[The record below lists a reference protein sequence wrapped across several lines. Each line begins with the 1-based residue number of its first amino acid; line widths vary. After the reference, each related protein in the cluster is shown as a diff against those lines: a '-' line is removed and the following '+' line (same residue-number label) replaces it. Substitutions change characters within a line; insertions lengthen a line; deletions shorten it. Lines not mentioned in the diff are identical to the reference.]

1 MTRSMFG
8 LLLVV
13 AALLQTALLPRW
25 SLLAVAPGLIL
36 VLIFGWSSYR
46 GVPEALAWVLG
57 AGLLLDILGLDRL
70 GVNALALLP
79 VALLG
84 GLSRG
89 RFFHSALVFPM
100 VVAMVATFIYVGS
113 LLALRGLLGE
123 GSDAAQALGRVTL
136 LQALLNALLVP
147 PVFGVIG
154 WLQRLEPER
163 T

>member
-1 MTRSMFG
+1 
-8 LLLVV
+8 
-13 AALLQTALLPRW
+13 
-25 SLLAVAPGLIL
+25 
-36 VLIFGWSSYR
+36 
-46 GVPEALAWVLG
+46 
-57 AGLLLDILGLDRL
+57 
-70 GVNALALLP
+70 
-79 VALLG
+79 
-84 GLSRG
+84 
-89 RFFHSALVFPM
+89 
-100 VVAMVATFIYVGS
+100 MVATFIYVGS